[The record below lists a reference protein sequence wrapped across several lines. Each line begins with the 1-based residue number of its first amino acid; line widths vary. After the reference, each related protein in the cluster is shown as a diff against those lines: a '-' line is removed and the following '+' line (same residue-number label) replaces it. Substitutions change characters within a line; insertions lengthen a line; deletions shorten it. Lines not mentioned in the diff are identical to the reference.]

1 MPKPL
6 LVVATDDRMES
17 STLEQVLQNTYD
29 IRVAGDPIELLDL
42 VELRLPDIVLISAD
56 FSGERCGQVMARQI
70 KASARTRSIPV
81 IQIVGRN
88 TSLEMHGPEHVQ
100 PDEVII
106 RPIHVPELM
115 IRIHTM
121 NRMQRYQAE
130 VVEGSRIDPLTAA
143 FTRSYMLEL
152 LAYELRRADRYGR
165 SLALALVDVDHL
177 DEVNDKQGTLAGDL
191 LLREVARVLSSRV
204 RGVDMVAR
212 SGDDELCVVLPETSL
227 LVARTVGERLCAAV
241 REMSPASP
249 DQEVRI
255 SASVGV
261 VGIPHPDIHEVP
273 DLLRC
278 AREAIGRARKEGG
291 DCAQLY

>member
-17 STLEQVLQNTYD
+17 NTLEQVLQDTYD
-29 IRVAGDPIELLDL
+29 VRVAGDPMEFVDL

-56 FSGERCGQVMARQI
+56 FSGDRCGQILARQV

-88 TSLEMHGPEHVQ
+88 TSLEIHGPEHVQ
-100 PDEVII
+100 PDEVVV
-106 RPIHVPELM
+106 RPIHIPELM
-115 IRIHTM
+115 VRIHTM
-121 NRMQRYQAE
+121 HRIQRYQAE

-143 FTRSYMLEL
+143 FTRSYMLER

-177 DEVNDKQGTLAGDL
+177 DKVNEAQGALAGDL

-212 SGDDELCVVLPETSL
+212 SGDDEFCVVLPETSL
-227 LVARTVGERLCAAV
+227 LVARTVGERLCVAV
-241 REMSPASP
+241 REMASTSPE
-249 DQEVRI
+249 QETSI

-261 VGIPHPDIHEVP
+261 VGMPHPDIHEVP
-273 DLLRC
+273 DLLRR
-278 AREAIGRARKEGG
+278 AREAVVRARKEGG